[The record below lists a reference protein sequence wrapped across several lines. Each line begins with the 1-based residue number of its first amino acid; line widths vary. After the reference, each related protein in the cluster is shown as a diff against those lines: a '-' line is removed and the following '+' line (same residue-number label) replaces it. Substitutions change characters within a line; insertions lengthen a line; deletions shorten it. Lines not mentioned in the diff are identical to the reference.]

1 MPRGVDSP
9 AQPFDERCRSVNMGL
24 SSRSPGPE
32 VDEGTQAEGAS
43 LSRGTDLESDGSCTY
58 APASGDPKTL
68 ALHEP
73 MMIALL
79 AQCAVATVHRATAAE
94 RTIVSQAHE
103 LASRGAAGTEA
114 RTARTELADA
124 VAVRVVE
131 RLGEGTVGDVR
142 EASRQGRTLVTE
154 ASVLD
159 DVALMERVARRLRRF
174 VRGLV
179 DRTVEVA
186 PEPAPPRIDDPTR
199 ALARRLLAR
208 SGFVR
213 GQP

>member
-1 MPRGVDSP
+1 M
-9 AQPFDERCRSVNMGL
+9 M
-24 SSRSPGPE
+24 
-32 VDEGTQAEGAS
+32 
-43 LSRGTDLESDGSCTY
+43 LE
-58 APASGDPKTL
+58 
-68 ALHEP
+68 
-73 MMIALL
+73 LL
-79 AQCAVATVHRATAAE
+79 ADCTRAMVRRAETAE

-114 RTARTELADA
+114 RTARAELADA

-131 RLGEGTVGDVR
+131 RLGGGTVDDFR